1 MVWVPTLGIH
11 RDPDN
16 YPNPDEFNPER
27 FSKEAI
33 EARHPMTYLPFGDG
47 PRNCI
52 GTFNYTKRNK
62 SFLQLIAIF
71 DRLLILFTNAETT

>member
-1 MVWVPTLGIH
+1 MVWIPLLALH

-33 EARHPMTYLPFGDG
+33 EARHPMTYLPFGGG

-52 GTFNYTKRNK
+52 GTH
-62 SFLQLIAIF
+62 QLYQKK
-71 DRLLILFTNAETT
+71 